1 MADLGET
8 FDPNTVPESDH
19 NFDPIPAGMY
29 KVQVIESDVVDIKS
43 GNGQALVLT
52 FEVLDGPYANRKLWD
67 RLNIRHT
74 SEQAQ
79 SIAQRS
85 LADLFLATATP
96 PSRNSDDLHFKPCM
110 ARVTIDRQ
118 EGFADKNVIKAY
130 KPVPGAVAPPPAQK
144 ASGLGARPGPAP
156 TVTSGKPPAAGGG
169 SSAPWRR
176 PTAQANRTPL
186 EDDKIPY

>member
-8 FDPNTVPESDH
+8 FDPNTVPESDR

-118 EGFADKNVIKAY
+118 EGYADKNVIKAY
-130 KPVPGAVAPPPAQK
+130 KPVPGVTAPPPAQK
-144 ASGLGARPGPAP
+144 ARAP
-156 TVTSGKPPAAGGG
+156 TVTSGKPLAAGGG
-169 SSAPWRR
+169 GSAPWRR
-176 PTAQANRTPL
+176 PAAQANRTAL